1 MGSRKPQQAQDEPQE
16 IPAGLSSRRPRQAQ
30 IELQEIPADLSSGRL
45 QDAQNELQEAP
56 PKHSKKNRRREVF
69 QPRKRALI

>member
-56 PKHSKKNRRREVF
+56 PKHSKKLGGERF
-69 QPRKRALI
+69 FSPGKRALI